1 MIKKYEYMN
10 KLLNGLSVR
19 DFVHTESYRKQVI
32 STNSTTRNLPFLRF
46 PVRSGLWL

>member
-1 MIKKYEYMN
+1 MRKKYEYMN

-32 STNSTTRNLPFLRF
+32 QYKQHDP
-46 PVRSGLWL
+46 